1 MEIELIRRHLKK
13 EYTIGKLLIDK
24 IPFCDTLEDVV
35 RDLSDYNHDGDFSDS
50 GEGKIYGQTA
60 IPAGR
65 YQVIVSYS
73 PKFGKRLPELL
84 KVPGFQNIRIH
95 NGADAKHTE
104 GCILGGDNKMKGK
117 LINGPYYQTRL
128 VQMIDEAEE
137 RVFITIKQ

>member
-13 EYTIGKLLIDK
+13 EYTIGKLFIDK
-24 IPFCDTLEDVV
+24 APFCDTLEDVV

-95 NGADAKHTE
+95 NGADAKHTD
-104 GCILGGDNKMKGK
+104 GCILVGENKMRGK

>member
-13 EYTIGKLLIDK
+13 EYTIGKLFIDK

-35 RDLSDYNHDGDFSDS
+35 RDLSDYNHDSDFDDP

-65 YQVIVSYS
+65 YQVIVTYS

-84 KVPGFQNIRIH
+84 SVPGFLNIRIH
-95 NGADAKHTE
+95 AGADAKHTE
-104 GCILGGDNKMKGK
+104 GCILVGENKQKGR
-117 LINGPYYQTRL
+117 LINGGYYQSKL
-128 VQMIDEAEE
+128 VELIDDQD
-137 RVFITIKQ
+137 RVFITIKE